1 MYYKRPAVSSTA
13 ERRIGLLFENKM
25 ISADEADYICS
36 GGIRLHYL
44 KTESGKPPLVLI
56 HGQSMCR
63 LDYERVLPELSQS
76 FVVYALDCPGH
87 GQSSRDAQS
96 YTCRAIGDAICEF
109 IRSLTGECFLSGH
122 SSGAL
127 IAAYIAG
134 HEKEFVKALLLED
147 PPFFS
152 VQSPEITNTLI
163 WKDSLEISHGFLN
176 QTEEKDYIPYY
187 IKHSY
192 LYNLLGSS
200 YADKLYKEAKAF
212 IAENPGKPV
221 KLKNLSKNAMHGL
234 DYIDRFDFLFAEA
247 FYSGTWF
254 DGVDQEQMLK
264 AIECPVIYLKAATRY
279 GRDGVMWA
287 ANSDADAERAEK
299 LLKNCR
305 RKDIRCGHDIHYEKP
320 AAFCSAAREMMNL
333 THNTK

>member
-76 FVVYALDCPGH
+76 FAVYALDCPGH

-192 LYNLLGSS
+192 LYNLLGSN